1 MSRTPQQQQHQQRHH
16 LLPSPHPQL
25 HPHTQV
31 PAPLHMPQAV
41 QAVLGRQRGGTAIG
55 FIFGLVL
62 GLGAALGVAVYVT
75 KVPVPFLN
83 KGASRSATQDA
94 AEAQKNRN
102 WDPNSPLYGKN
113 PARPPAPVVSGVVG
127 TEPAPA
133 AGPADPDSGATGAP
147 VAATGAPPF
156 APAAGVRPAA
166 PATPATAPPTTVAKA
181 APLPSPRLATDP
193 LGDLA
198 RSRDKADAAASAA
211 AADPFNY
218 FVQAGAFR
226 TQQDADA
233 QRAKLA
239 MMGWEAR
246 VSEREQNGRTVY
258 RVRVGPF
265 GKRDD
270 AQQIKEKLD
279 GAAVDSALVR
289 APR

>member
-1 MSRTPQQQQHQQRHH
+1 MSRTQQQHRHP
-16 LLPSPHPQL
+16 LPSMQ
-25 HPHTQV
+25 
-31 PAPLHMPQAV
+31 PLWLPPRP
-41 QAVLGRQRGGTAIG
+41 LPGRQRGGTAIG

-83 KGASRSATQDA
+83 KGASRSSTQDA

-133 AGPADPDSGATGAP
+133 VAADPDPVSADPVSASAP
-147 VAATGAPPF
+147 AAPTAAPPF
-156 APAAGVRPAA
+156 APAAGRPPAA
-166 PATPATAPPTTVAKA
+166 TPPTTVAKA
-181 APLPSPRLATDP
+181 APLPSSRPATDP

-198 RSRDKADAAASAA
+198 RARDKADAATAAA

>member
-1 MSRTPQQQQHQQRHH
+1 MRRTQPPTLPRLSCPASMSPGPQVALSGLSGLSGRQH
-16 LLPSPHPQL
+16 
-25 HPHTQV
+25 
-31 PAPLHMPQAV
+31 
-41 QAVLGRQRGGTAIG
+41 GQRGGTVLG
-55 FIFGLVL
+55 FILGVVV

-75 KVPVPFLN
+75 KVPVPFLD
-83 KGASRSATQDA
+83 KGASRSTTQDA
-94 AEAQKNRN
+94 AEIQKNKN
-102 WDPNSPLYGKN
+102 WDPNSPLYGNN
-113 PARPPAPVVSGVVG
+113 PARPATPVVGGVVG
-127 TEPAPA
+127 GVVGSVAGSGTAPGAAPDTPVPPVAPAPA
-133 AGPADPDSGATGAP
+133 SASSPAKAVALPDSRPGADP
-147 VAATGAPPF
+147 
-156 APAAGVRPAA
+156 
-166 PATPATAPPTTVAKA
+166 
-181 APLPSPRLATDP
+181 LN
-193 LGDLA
+193 DLA
-198 RSRDKADAAASAA
+198 QAREKAQEKARDRTAAAMADSAS
-211 AADPFNY
+211 DPFNY

-226 TQQDADA
+226 TQQDAEA